1 MSTSF
6 GFWNESSQALH
17 AGLNTINLDSSTNI
31 VKVIN
36 EDILGSVLYLSTH
49 SGVTQNMYEEKVETG
64 ASTSLVRTR
73 ALGTAYIFNP
83 SPNTVNVTMIE
94 IQTDDISFI
103 FNASNQINIAGFV
116 QSDGIKSTDFKQA
129 GDRALYVL
137 DSETHARLDALLVPV
152 EGANDLT
159 GITNTKLDTLG
170 TKIDALLVPTN
181 ESNTLAT
188 NGNALATAGNDL
200 TAITN
205 TKVDTMIARLDSLIT
220 LMTTNNTL
228 TTDSNT
234 KLDAIIAKP

>member
-1 MSTSF
+1 MSTTF
-6 GFWNESSQALH
+6 GMWKETSQVLT
-17 AGLNTINLDSSTNI
+17 AGLNTLNLDSAVNI

-36 EDILGSVLYLSTH
+36 EDMLGSVLFLATH
-49 SGVTQNMYEEKVETG
+49 ASVTQNKYEEKVETG
-64 ASTSLVRTR
+64 SSTSLVRTR
-73 ALGTAYIFNP
+73 PLGTAYIFNP
-83 SPNTVNVTMIE
+83 SPNTVTITMIE

-116 QSDGIKSTDFKQA
+116 ASDGIKPTDFKQA

-137 DSETHARLDALLVPV
+137 DADTHARLDALLVPV
-152 EGANDLT
+152 EGANDLSLV
-159 GITNTKLDTLG
+159 TNTKLDTLG
-170 TKIDALLVPTN
+170 TKIDALLIPTN
-181 ESNTLAT
+181 ESNTLST

-200 TAITN
+200 TVITN
-205 TKVDTMIARLDSLIT
+205 TKLDAMIVQLDSLIT